1 MQSTENEINSIHS
14 NESES
19 QIRKLKLQKEHS
31 ELTERLRTVADK
43 LLLVKADQQESER
56 ELKHRTTIET
66 LRRIFPGITCFS
78 LLGVH
83 GRLMDLCQP
92 VGRKYDLALGIVL
105 GKNIDAV
112 VVENERTAIEC
123 IRYMREQKCGQA
135 TFLPLD
141 TIQAKPKNDRS
152 YGEGARVAI
161 EIFK

>member
-1 MQSTENEINSIHS
+1 
-14 NESES
+14 
-19 QIRKLKLQKEHS
+19 
-31 ELTERLRTVADK
+31 
-43 LLLVKADQQESER
+43 
-56 ELKHRTTIET
+56 
-66 LRRIFPGITCFS
+66 
-78 LLGVH
+78 
-83 GRLMDLCQP
+83 MDLCQP

-105 GKNIDAV
+105 GRNIDAV

-152 YGEGARVAI
+152 YGEGARAAI